1 MTARPSPGC
10 CTPDSTQAP
19 RNPPWSW
26 STGSKR
32 AADWS
37 QTAEVHE
44 DPAVLQAALQGSGL
58 KPLDGVVA
66 ERPARI
72 TQGAITDRQ
81 KVAPVN
87 AALHGNWE
95 GNRMAFNTASDL
107 SPPGAE
113 GALPFLM
120 YPQGLTGQ
128 GRLDEPDPKAFAYE
142 MTAAAV

>member
-1 MTARPSPGC
+1 MTARPAPGC

-19 RNPPWSW
+19 RNPPWNW
-26 STGSKR
+26 SAGSKR
-32 AADWS
+32 A
-37 QTAEVHE
+37 
-44 DPAVLQAALQGSGL
+44 
-58 KPLDGVVA
+58 
-66 ERPARI
+66 ARI

-95 GNRMAFNTASDL
+95 GNRVAFNTASDL
-107 SPPGAE
+107 SPPGVE

-120 YPQGLTGQ
+120 YPQGLTGP